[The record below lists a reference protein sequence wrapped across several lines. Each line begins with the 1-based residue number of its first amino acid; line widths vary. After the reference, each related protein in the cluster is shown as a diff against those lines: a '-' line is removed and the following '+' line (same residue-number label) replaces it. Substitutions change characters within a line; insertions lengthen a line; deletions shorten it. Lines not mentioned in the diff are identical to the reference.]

1 MYVPIGAGFTAGA
14 GAFQVFAKPDGTEY
28 YVVSASASQTVTTVD
43 PGFQNPKSLAS
54 LGAPATAAA
63 LTADGKYLLVVAG
76 GALYIIG
83 TATDTQVN
91 TTGITPPNGPIVDMA
106 LSLDGSQAFL
116 LSSTTNSAGLAQ
128 SALYSVTPSSGQIVA
143 TLAITN
149 IVTAVAVGPND
160 LVYVSGVNRF
170 YEINPATLAY
180 TANGQIALNAE
191 AAKPGFTP
199 DGHYALVPN
208 KTPGQSGAAILLIDL
223 LNHDVA
229 TTGSNLGNAV
239 LDSVIVPNNSVAF
252 AYSGNTSSVYEF
264 TIPNLNVSG
273 ISFAGV
279 PTLNITAVALS
290 SESQEGTNAS
300 PTATA
305 NSPKTAH
312 YLYVLAPGDVYRVDL
327 TDNQLAGQNAV
338 SIQQPGAVVVA
349 GPANTGS
356 SPSALLV
363 YGNKQNVALSAV
375 SEPLVL
381 RALDGNGNP
390 LSCVSVTFAT
400 TIAGVKISN
409 PSVTTGAD
417 GYAVTTITA
426 SATAAQIA
434 VTATAGSLTA
444 TYGITAGT
452 LSTGGSG
459 GTQAGTLSIVS
470 GQGQV
475 FLAGFGSTTGNGQ
488 PFVVKATD
496 ANGNPLSGVQVTFEP
511 QTNNLN
517 ANPGAAG
524 SLGTATVGTEVKAT
538 PDGFGLIVATN
549 AMGEAGVNFQANS
562 EVNFSLIQTSFVAS
576 SPNINS
582 VTFYVTVA
590 PSSGSP
596 AVRASL
602 LPGATLTGQA
612 GATLTGAIQIVI
624 ATEQGTPISNV
635 AIEAVVPPAATGMQ
649 GPTGGN
655 AVLQPSPVATCA
667 DSTGLGV
674 LTDQTGTATC
684 NLTIKGAP
692 GTYQFSIGVGNYI
705 VQGPFNLKVLPGSPA
720 ALQVIS
726 GNNQSG
732 APGQALPLPFK
743 VQVNDAAGNPLSQQ
757 SVTFQSSSTGSL
769 VLSDASATTN
779 SAGQASVQGT
789 LGTTPGT
796 YTLTVTSGGISTTFN
811 YTIVVPVA
819 GIAVASGNNQ
829 SAMIDTAFSA
839 PVVVTVTDANGNP
852 VTGVTVTFSVSNG
865 AIVGTSSVPT
875 NASGQASTTVT
886 AGAATG
892 AITVTATSSGFTTSF
907 TLTAIPTGLSGITV
921 VNGASFQ
928 PGISP
933 GSIALISGANLLPG
947 FSGLYNA
954 AGIVGPL
961 PTSITTGALTGLSI
975 TFNGTAAPIF
985 YASSQNNQQQ
995 VAVQV
1000 PYEVSAGT
1008 ATVVV
1013 NTPGGGTGT
1022 FMIPVQAAAPGIF
1035 QTEYSGMSYT
1045 VAIRE
1050 SDGSY
1055 ISPSNPAQIGDTIC
1069 VFATGLG
1076 QTTPMLETNSTGV
1089 ASATLVYAIDVGLN
1103 NAGVRLVSASPSPDQ
1118 VGVFTV
1124 CMAVP
1129 AGTKTG
1135 PRQPVGIVV
1144 HTTPGVGSGDYF
1156 GNSTYIPIQ

>member
-14 GAFQVFAKPDGTEY
+14 GAFQVLAKPDGTEY
-28 YVVSASASQTVTTVD
+28 YVISASATQTVTTVD

-54 LGAPATAAA
+54 LGAPASTAA

-76 GALYIIG
+76 GALYIIN

-128 SALYSVTPSSGQIVA
+128 SALYSVTPATGNIVS
-143 TLAITN
+143 TLAIAN
-149 IVTAVAVGPND
+149 IVTNVAVGPND
-160 LVYVSGVNRF
+160 LVYVSATNRF

-180 TANGQIALNAE
+180 TGNGQIALNAKPG
-191 AAKPGFTP
+191 KPGFTP
-199 DGHYALVPN
+199 DGHYALLPN
-208 KTPGQSGAAILLIDL
+208 QSPGQSGSAILLIDL
-223 LNHDVA
+223 VAHDVA
-229 TTGSNLGNAV
+229 TTGSNLGNAI
-239 LDSVIVPNNSVAF
+239 LDSIIVPNNSVAY
-252 AYSGNTSSVYEF
+252 AYSGNTASVYAF

-312 YLYVLAPGDVYRVDL
+312 YLYLLAPGDIYRVDL
-327 TDNQLAGQNAV
+327 TDNELAGQNAV
-338 SIQQPGAVVVA
+338 SIQQPGAVEVA
-349 GPANTGS
+349 GPANTGA

-363 YGNKQNVALSAV
+363 YGNKQNVALSSV

-390 LSCVSVTFAT
+390 LSGVPVTFAT
-400 TIAGVKISN
+400 TIAGVKIAN
-409 PSVTTGAD
+409 PSVTTGAN

-426 SATAAQIA
+426 PATAAQIA

-459 GTQAGTLSIVS
+459 GTQVGTLSIVS

-475 FLAGFGSTTGNGQ
+475 FLAGFGSSTGNGL

-496 ANGNPLSGVQVTFEP
+496 VNGNPLSGVQVTFEP

-524 SLGTATVGTEVKAT
+524 SLGIVTAGTEVKVT

-582 VTFYVTVA
+582 VTFYVTVV

-596 AVRASL
+596 AVHASL
-602 LPGATLTGQA
+602 VPGTTLTGQA
-612 GATLTGAIQIVI
+612 GATLNDAIQIFI

-635 AIEAVVPPAATGMQ
+635 AIEAVVPP
-649 GPTGGN
+649 GGAN

-674 LTDQTGTATC
+674 LTGQTGTATC
-684 NLTIKGAP
+684 NLTIKGTP
-692 GTYQFSIGVGNYI
+692 GTYQFSIGVGSYI

-720 ALQVIS
+720 AIQILS

-732 APGQALPLPFK
+732 APGQALTLPFK
-743 VQVNDAAGNPLSQQ
+743 VQVNDAAGNPLSGQA
-757 SVTFQSSSTGSL
+757 VTFQSSVTGSV
-769 VLSDASATTN
+769 VLSTASATTN
-779 SAGQASVQGT
+779 TAGQASVQGT
-789 LGTTPGT
+789 LGTTPGA

-819 GIAVASGNNQ
+819 GISVVSGNNQ
-829 SAMIDTAFSA
+829 SAMVNTAFTN
-839 PVVVTVTDANGNP
+839 PVQVKVTDANNNP
-852 VTGVTVTFSVSNG
+852 VAGVTVTFSVSNG
-865 AIVGTSSVPT
+865 ATLSTSSAT
-875 NASGQASTTVT
+875 TDANGLASTTVT

-892 AITVTATSSGFTTSF
+892 AITVTATATGGFTTSF

-947 FSGLYNA
+947 FTGLYNA

-961 PTSITTGALTGLSI
+961 PTSITTGALSGLSI

-985 YASSQNNQQQ
+985 YASSQNGVQQ

-1013 NTPGGGTGT
+1013 NAPGGATGT

-1035 QTEYSGMSYT
+1035 QTEYNGMSYT

-1076 QTTPMLETNSTGV
+1076 QTTPMLDTNSTGV

-1124 CMAVP
+1124 CLAVP
-1129 AGTKTG
+1129 PGTTAG